1 MIRLSIYYDQGCPWP
16 KKEISMQIFY
26 YAGSE
31 NLQQHHVGFIF
42 AAVATLPGYHDEIPD
57 EDKHFIFDI
66 LFENSNVTL
75 NFDRI
80 HLSIWS
86 NDHLELMVSLLK
98 SFWVVPVARCWHE
111 AARRDPNEAFS
122 RFFFAS

>member
-1 MIRLSIYYDQGCPWP
+1 MDLCELDLCIRTSELFKPILSQGHQPL
-16 KKEISMQIFY
+16 II
-26 YAGSE
+26 
-31 NLQQHHVGFIF
+31 
-42 AAVATLPGYHDEIPD
+42 TDDEIPNK
-57 EDKHFIFDI
+57 DKRCIFEI

-75 NFDRI
+75 NFDRL